1 MISNDTITLLNY
13 YNYIVGK
20 PLIDVDIMIMLYLS
34 PFVVWL
40 FVIYPKM
47 KSKQLRYLTFYFT
60 LLFSLFFCVCN
71 YKIAEYKKVNDIEQQ
86 VKVKFNSLDK
96 KSIRKDL
103 DNDELMYGYRNYL
116 EVRKIINKI

>member
-13 YNYIVGK
+13 YNYIVNK
-20 PLIDVDIMIMLYLS
+20 PLIDADIMIMLYLF
-34 PFVVWL
+34 PFVIWL
-40 FVIYPKM
+40 FAIYPKM

-60 LLFSLFFCVCN
+60 LLFSLFFCLCN
-71 YKIAEYKKVNDIEQQ
+71 YKIAEYKKVNDIEQE

-103 DNDELMYGYRNYL
+103 DNDELMSGYRNYL

>member
-13 YNYIVGK
+13 YNYIVNK

-34 PFVVWL
+34 PFVFWL
-40 FVIYPKM
+40 FVIYPKV

-60 LLFSLFFCVCN
+60 LLFSLFFCLCN
-71 YKIAEYKKVNDIEQQ
+71 YKIAEYKKVNDIEQE

-103 DNDELMYGYRNYL
+103 DNDELMSGYRNYL